1 MEERLLDDCVC
12 PIGPL
17 TPQDGRKTP
26 ESRPFRRALVVR
38 TTWCSSAERSVGW
51 LLSVA
56 VENLLSFQKV
66 FPPGPDLWPRETTE
80 NDSVEVPGP

>member
-56 VENLLSFQKV
+56 VGSLS
-66 FPPGPDLWPRETTE
+66 PR
-80 NDSVEVPGP
+80 PRPLAA